1 MTNTRARRA
10 LGAATL
16 MVALASSLLSCSGGP
31 GTAPHAGASPTRVA
45 PAAAPTTAAA
55 TATEEPTDPS
65 TVAPSPGPEKVRDAF
80 AELQATY
87 NDGCTTPGNCAYFL
101 NRVLDNLGGLDAA
114 MKADPQ
120 GPAHFEQPL
129 AWIAGLRREL
139 GGDSS
144 FENLKKHQDRLTGVR
159 DRINAW
165 MQGHPEDYR

>member
-1 MTNTRARRA
+1 MINARARHA

-16 MVALASSLLSCSGGP
+16 MVALASALLSCSGGP
-31 GTAPHAGASPTRVA
+31 DTAPHAGASPSRDA
-45 PAAAPTTAAA
+45 PAAAPV
-55 TATEEPTDPS
+55 TATEEPADPS
-65 TVAPSPGPEKVRDAF
+65 TVAPSPGPAKVRDAF
-80 AELQATY
+80 AVLQATY

-101 NRVLDNLGGLDAA
+101 NRVLDNLDGLDAA

-139 GGDSS
+139 GDDRS
-144 FENLKKHQDRLTGVR
+144 FGNLKKHQDRLTGVR

>member
-1 MTNTRARRA
+1 MTYPRARRV
-10 LGAATL
+10 LGASTL
-16 MVALASSLLSCSGGP
+16 VVASAALLLSCSADT
-31 GTAPHAGASPTRVA
+31 GTAPSAGAPPTRAVRTPA
-45 PAAAPTTAAA
+45 PVTS
-55 TATEEPTDPS
+55 TEEPADPS
-65 TVAPSPGPEKVRDAF
+65 TVVPSPGPEKVRDAF
-80 AELQATY
+80 AVLQATY

-101 NRVLDNLGGLDAA
+101 NRVLDNLDGLDAA

-139 GGDSS
+139 GDDRS
-144 FENLKKHQDRLTGVR
+144 FENLKKHQERLTGVR